1 MDIYKYAEDIDYR
14 ADYMDPH
21 TFNIYKIQEFG
32 NIIKHDPDTTQK
44 IRVTDL
50 SGQTIGFARRA
61 D

>member
-32 NIIKHDPDTTQK
+32 NIIKQLALLVEL
-44 IRVTDL
+44 IN
-50 SGQTIGFARRA
+50 QTVSKRIVIILL
-61 D
+61 